1 MRRDRENGQGAD
13 PRRGVSAYVAALAML
28 ARRELSES
36 QIRQRLGRRG
46 YEAGDIDT
54 AVTRLKG
61 ERAIDDRRTAE
72 AIARSETSLK
82 RRGKLRVRQQIQ
94 RAGIRG
100 DAAREAL
107 DTVFE
112 GIDDEALLAAALSK
126 RLRGD
131 ARIED
136 DRTFQRLYRYLVSQ
150 GFEHDRVIKALRDKK
165 R

>member
-1 MRRDRENGQGAD
+1 MQKTTPQKPA
-13 PRRGVSAYVAALAML
+13 VSAYVTGLTML
-28 ARRELSES
+28 GRRELSE
-36 QIRQRLGRRG
+36 QQVRQRLRTKG
-46 YEAGDIDT
+46 YGSDEIDV
-54 AVTRLKG
+54 AIARLKE
-61 ERAIDDRRTAE
+61 ERAIDDRRVAE

-94 RAGIRG
+94 RAGISG
-100 DAAREAL
+100 ETTREAM

-112 GIDDEALLAAALSK
+112 DIDDAALLNAALSK

-136 DRTFQRLYRYLVSQ
+136 DRAFQRLYRYLVSQ
-150 GFEHDRVIKALRDKK
+150 GFEHDRVLKALRDKK